1 MTRFGLLLP
10 LGGFATPQSIASRAV
25 EAESAGFDSAWVIE
39 DYYSWEAFGSLGYVA
54 AVTKRVELGI
64 SVTPVREALFELRGE
79 GLLDQLPR
87 NLFRG
92 SPRAFAGDPRA
103 IELARATSPSDLG
116 TLHPLERYFAIL
128 PFMHSERLEDQW
140 SGEEAFRRSAREV
153 AAPFRGLFE
162 HGLGF
167 ATRHRLVIERF
178 GRFPHRNAS
187 LGRDTTPEEARF
199 LADTPEG
206 F

>member
-1 MTRFGLLLP
+1 
-10 LGGFATPQSIASRAV
+10 
-25 EAESAGFDSAWVIE
+25 
-39 DYYSWEAFGSLGYVA
+39 
-54 AVTKRVELGI
+54 
-64 SVTPVREALFELRGE
+64 
-79 GLLDQLPR
+79 
-87 NLFRG
+87 
-92 SPRAFAGDPRA
+92 
-103 IELARATSPSDLG
+103 
-116 TLHPLERYFAIL
+116 
-128 PFMHSERLEDQW
+128 
-140 SGEEAFRRSAREV
+140 V

>member
-1 MTRFGLLLP
+1 MIEPEAILGAWLDPRDDRPPDAARVAAWFTADAAQDEALRRRFGSAVEHALG
-10 LGGFATPQSIASRAV
+10 GGFA
-25 EAESAGFDSAWVIE
+25 D
-39 DYYSWEAFGSLGYVA
+39 WEVA
-54 AVTKRVELGI
+54 PRDRV
-64 SVTPVREALFELRGE
+64 ALVL
-79 GLLDQLPR
+79 LLDQLPR